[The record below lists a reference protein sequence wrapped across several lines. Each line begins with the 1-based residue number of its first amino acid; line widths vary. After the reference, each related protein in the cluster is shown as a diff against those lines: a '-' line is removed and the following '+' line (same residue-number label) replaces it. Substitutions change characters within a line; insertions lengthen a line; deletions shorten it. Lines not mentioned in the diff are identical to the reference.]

1 MRRGQFCFFFAA
13 IFIGLGT
20 ILFCFD
26 EILERQAQQSMDIMN
41 YSQAISAFEQVLVND
56 PNKKNIRTKMAFCH
70 FRLEEYDRAVGL
82 LNEELAHF
90 PDDLIALILLGF
102 IHYQQ
107 GAMEETLEAYHRYAP
122 IFEEYIKQKRKDVGK
137 EYGLTKDNEKLFT
150 VKLQDE
156 NPNYGLPF
164 YILGL
169 DLKKKGVHDRAKAY
183 FENAVQAGYDPV
195 AGYCQLIDIELE
207 QKNWTQALVRARRA
221 QRAAGNKSEFYFL
234 IGYAYDK
241 FEKPKYAIS
250 SLKKSIE
257 LKSYLVEAVKNL
269 GIVHYNLGQF
279 KEASPLLEQVL
290 KLVPYD
296 FETKFLLERMGKEQ
310 AIHEDEQKP
319 KLSKAIIA
327 EKTPKFRYKIESDTE
342 YVLDIINRSAISL
355 VRLGELDSAIGLL
368 QRFLDIND
376 HWPGIDYNLALVYNM
391 KKELLKALEHAWIAV
406 DIKKNFRD
414 AHDLLGNIYFK
425 LEDYENALRAYE
437 SVVSI
442 DKTDA
447 LGYYN
452 LACTYAAIGEDAKA
466 ETNWKKAIHFE
477 IIKIQ
482 EDRDKLSED
491 ELKASLVVV
500 GRRVVFHSRMSLGKM
515 YANQKKWDK
524 ALEQF
529 QMALELDEDQP
540 ELHFEIGKIYL
551 ENGDTAKARAHFEKY
566 LYLGGEREKEVQSL
580 LDKIK
585 GGTESEHENILS
597 L

>member
-1 MRRGQFCFFFAA
+1 
-13 IFIGLGT
+13 
-20 ILFCFD
+20 
-26 EILERQAQQSMDIMN
+26 MDIMN
-41 YSQAISAFEQVLVND
+41 YTQAISAFEQVLVSE
-56 PNKKNIRTKMAFCH
+56 PNKKGIRTKMAFCH
-70 FRLEEYDRAVGL
+70 FRLEQYEKAVDL
-82 LNEELAHF
+82 LSEELVHF
-90 PDDLIALILLGF
+90 PNDLSALILLGF
-102 IHYQQ
+102 VYYQQ
-107 GAMEETLEAYHRYAP
+107 GIMEETLKAYHRYAP

-137 EYGLTKDNEKLFT
+137 DYGLTKDNEKLFT

-169 DLKKKGVHDRAKAY
+169 DQKKMSADDEAKEY
-183 FENAVQAGYDPV
+183 FERAIQAGYGPV
-195 AGYCQLIDIELE
+195 ACYCQLIDIELE
-207 QKNWTQALVRARRA
+207 QNNWTQALVRARRA
-221 QRAAGNKSEFYFL
+221 QQAAGNKSEFYFL
-234 IGYAYDK
+234 IGYAYNK

-257 LKSYLVEAVKNL
+257 LKPYLVEAMKNL
-269 GIVHYNLGQF
+269 GIVHCNQGQF
-279 KEASPLLEQVL
+279 NEAKPLLERVL
-290 KLVPYD
+290 KLMPYD
-296 FETKFLLERMGKEQ
+296 FETKFLLERVGKEQ
-310 AIHEDEQKP
+310 TIHGDGEKP
-319 KLSKAIIA
+319 KLSKTIIA
-327 EKTPKFRYKIESDTE
+327 EKTPKFRYKIESDTD

-391 KKELLKALEHAWIAV
+391 KKDLLNALEHAWIAV

-414 AHDLLGNIYFK
+414 AYDLIGNIYFK
-425 LEDYENALRAYE
+425 LEDYEDALHGYE

-466 ETNWKKAIHFE
+466 EANWKKAIHFE
-477 IIKIQ
+477 IIKSQ

-500 GRRVVFHSRMSLGKM
+500 SRRVVFHSRMSLGKM

-529 QMALELDEDQP
+529 QIALELDEDQP

-551 ENGDTAKARAHFEKY
+551 ENGDAAKARAHFEKY

-585 GGTESEHENILS
+585 GEIESEHENIYS
-597 L
+597 I